1 MSKIQFE
8 DKVQVQERP
17 EFSDNQKV
25 NANNINEIKNVVN
38 ENDENAV
45 YKDGVKTINGQSILG
60 EGNLII
66 TGEGGDTLPI
76 GSMLPYGNV
85 NPPANWLVCDGSAVS
100 RTTYADLFSI
110 IGTTYGEGDG
120 STTFN
125 LPNKKGRVSAGYDAN
140 NEQFNAIGKQI
151 GEEKHIMTIEE
162 LVTHDHT
169 YNRTWGGSSATDVDG
184 KTQAGY
190 GDASYWGD
198 GTTNDTGNSQPFN
211 IIQPTEVDQ
220 WIIKAFQ
227 SVGVVANVA
236 QAKTNSDTDTYSCNY
251 VNKIGRRVQIFNG
264 SVVMNNVIT
273 IATTW
278 EHIGKFKNLIIE
290 CGEGNINIFCSAIIP
305 FEQLAT
311 GDKLTSGK
319 LNSNIFAPIYIGTD
333 KNNYL
338 HLIPNDNIGEN
349 TIKFDGISDTAIVRN
364 IYVDY

>member
-17 EFSDNQKV
+17 EFNNNQKV
-25 NANNINEIKNVVN
+25 NASDMNEIKNIVN
-38 ENDENAV
+38 ANDENAV
-45 YKDGVKTINGQSILG
+45 YKDGIKTINGQSILG
-60 EGNLII
+60 EGNLIV

-100 RTTYADLFSI
+100 RTTYADLFSV

-140 NEQFNAIGKQI
+140 NEQFNVVGKKI
-151 GEEKHIMTIEE
+151 GEEKHTMTINE
-162 LVTHDHT
+162 LVAHSHKIGADLNNLTHFTVVPD
-169 YNRTWGGSSATDVDG
+169 GSGAA
-184 KTQAGY
+184 QNY
-190 GDASYWGD
+190 YMNNASGE
-198 GTTNDTGNSQPFN
+198 TGNSQPFN
-211 IIQPTEVDQ
+211 VIQPTEVDQ

-273 IATTW
+273 IAMTW
-278 EHIGKFKNLIIE
+278 EHLGKFKNLIIE
-290 CGEGNINIFCSAIIP
+290 CGEGNINSFCSAIIP

-319 LNSNIFAPIYIGTD
+319 LNSNVFAPIYIGNG

-338 HLIPNDNIGEN
+338 HLVPNSNIGEN
-349 TIKFDGISDTAIVRN
+349 TIQFDGISDTAIVRN